1 MKILA
6 IRGANLASLKGPFEV
21 DLAAPPLRHLGLFSI
36 AGPVGAGKSTILDAM
51 CLALFN
57 RTPRL
62 SGTGGAPVLKD
73 RDALRSHDP
82 RSLVRRGVG
91 MAFAEV
97 DVRGVDGIVYR
108 ARWQVRRARG
118 QAFGKLQAPELSLIN
133 VATSARIGDGTT
145 DTLANIEARIGLSFD
160 ELCRSMLLAQ
170 GSFSSFLRA
179 RPEER
184 AALLE
189 KITGTELYSTL
200 SMRAFARARAE
211 SADLT
216 VLEEQLRALAPADA
230 EQRSDLE
237 ESSRHADELCR
248 ARTAILQR
256 AEARE
261 RHIARTLVLGDGV
274 HEAERA
280 REGALHARAISPSSA
295 SVVQLAR
302 VWPLRGAFRTLDTA
316 RTASAQSLASLH
328 DAQDEQYR
336 ANELVASL
344 HDRAHLAAATL
355 LEHTRALAV
364 IEPDLERA
372 RLLDEQLRCS
382 EVPALREEHARSA
395 AQHEHL
401 AAELVAT
408 SAACAVASAVLGK
421 ADEAMEREPA
431 LAPLLGVW
439 PTVHTLLS
447 QLARMDTQCAGA
459 AALAATA
466 RARHEQAQQEHE
478 RTLADFAH
486 ASHVDT
492 KAEQAVRTA
501 FGGALDGVGMD
512 LAAER
517 AHLRVSEAVVALA
530 ALEGDVAERTRTQ
543 ARGTALTRALHERR
557 TEEATAR
564 NVERAAQ
571 DAQRDAQD
579 ELSRVNALAARAA
592 LSDGEACPVC
602 GSLEHPASRDAPA
615 ARAAPAGA
623 REGTASKASDVS
635 AHELSAHELSAIDA
649 SAIDASA
656 IDASAIDASANDA
669 SAIDASLIEASAND
683 ASAIDASANDA
694 SAIDASLI
702 EASAS
707 LVMADARDIVARAS
721 HFADVGRAAAESRA
735 AAQARSA
742 DALLALS
749 LHDAER
755 EHLLKRAR
763 DAAHP
768 CTEAAL
774 VSARVS
780 LDGWRSARAALES
793 ARQSEESAAHAQQ
806 IESAALL
813 LHGDALAR
821 LHEERGERVA
831 SLAALL
837 GEREA
842 AVLHEPRA
850 ALSALNARVALL
862 RAQQLAGL
870 EARARIG
877 EAQSALREIEVR
889 CAGARAHA
897 QQLHLRLQIAQ
908 GEQLR
913 LTRERASLIEGAPVA
928 QLRTRLLTAIDQAR
942 SDDSEAT
949 LTNALAHARAHDAER
964 RCSER
969 QEDARCTSALAN
981 ASETSFAE
989 LARRADVAAEEV
1001 AASALLEE
1009 GALDAARAAVRALD
1023 DDLARSD
1030 AVLQERRAALAAH
1043 VATDDAAGTDDVD
1056 LGTHVAVAHS
1066 QLDEALSARGSCTA
1080 ALLHD
1085 DDVRARAGALSPRLE
1100 AQRTRAG
1107 TWVAL
1112 ADVMGSADGARFR
1125 VFAQSLTLD
1134 NLLVRANEQLA
1145 MLAPR
1150 YRLER
1155 MPSEDKRPRFDLE
1168 IVVVDRESGDEP
1180 RGVASLSGG
1189 ETFLASLALA
1199 LGLSSLSS
1207 ARTPVESL
1215 FIDEGFSSL
1224 DADTLDS
1231 ALAALEGLRATGR
1244 QIGVISHVP
1253 ALAERIGAQVRVVP
1267 LGGGRSRVDVRAG

>member
-302 VWPLRGAFRTLDTA
+302 VWPLRGACRTLDTA

-602 GSLEHPASRDAPA
+602 GSLEHPASRDAPS

-635 AHELSAHELSAIDA
+635 AHELSAHELSAI
-649 SAIDASA
+649 
-656 IDASAIDASANDA
+656 
-669 SAIDASLIEASAND
+669 
-683 ASAIDASANDA
+683 DA